1 MKRLLV
7 VIGIALAVP
16 LWAEGYNLLLN
27 PGFERWDTS
36 STGQDSMPKYWHL
49 YIRGTGGGVSGSVAK
64 VPGYEGFGVKIAV
77 VGDTS
82 GYDASFY
89 HYVNRIDTLPFAN
102 DTFLVSIWV
111 KENSTNISGRFYC
124 YWQDSAGNNVG
135 SAVYSSYSANSS
147 EWQEISVKT
156 VRPGSNAVTF
166 KYEFRIY
173 KYATTEDSIYLDNA
187 YFGPLVVSASE
198 RVNFDLR
205 VPEIVFNSLP
215 VEFSVNRALNIN
227 ISLYGADGRK
237 IRDLYSGMV
246 NGTYKNAFSVK
257 ELKSGVYFIDVR
269 GEGVNRQYKVIKF

>member
-1 MKRLLV
+1 MKKLLV
-7 VIGIALAVP
+7 VIGLVLAVP

-49 YIRGTGGGVSGSVAK
+49 YIKSGASGSVAK

-77 VGDTS
+77 TGNPS

-89 HYVNRIDTLPFAN
+89 HFVNRIDTLPFAN

-111 KENSTNISGRFYC
+111 KENSANISGRFYC
-124 YWQDSAGNNVG
+124 YWQDSAGNTVRTD
-135 SAVYSSYSANSS
+135 SSRYSANAS
-147 EWQEISVKT
+147 EWQEISFKT
-156 VRPGSNAVTF
+156 VRPADSAVTF
-166 KYEFRIY
+166 RYEFRIY

-187 YFGPLVVSASE
+187 YFGVLVLSASE

-257 ELKSGVYFIDVR
+257 ELKSGVYFVDVR

>member
-1 MKRLLV
+1 MKKLLV
-7 VIGIALAVP
+7 VIGLALAVP

-27 PGFERWDTS
+27 PGFELWDTS
-36 STGQDSMPKYWHL
+36 STGQDSMPKYWYL
-49 YIRGTGGGVSGSVAK
+49 YIRGTSVGVSGSVAK

-89 HYVNRIDTLPFAN
+89 QYVNRIDTLPFAN

-111 KENSTNISGRFYC
+111 KENSAGIRGRFYC
-124 YWQDSAGNNVG
+124 YWQDSVG
-135 SAVYSSYSANSS
+135 HTVRKDSSDYSTDSLV
-147 EWQEISVKT
+147 WQEISFKT
-156 VRPGSNAVTF
+156 VRPADAVT
-166 KYEFRIY
+166 YRYAFRIY
-173 KYATTEDSIYLDNA
+173 KSGSAEDSIYLDNA
-187 YFGPLVVSASE
+187 YFGLLVLSASE

-215 VEFSVNRALNIN
+215 VEFSVNKALNIN

-246 NGTYKNAFSVK
+246 NGTYKNEFSVK
-257 ELKSGVYFIDVR
+257 ELKSGVYFVDVR